1 MQQRGGGSDGEGSG
15 LSGAGLSPF
24 FRAAEG
30 LCATAGVCVSHTP
43 VPPTEEVELQLL

>member
-24 FRAAEG
+24 LRAAEG
-30 LCATAGVCVSHTP
+30 VCVSLTP